1 MSDSPY
7 IVIATADNFTT
18 EVLEKSNQVPVLVD
32 FWADWCAPCKM
43 LMPVLTKLAEEY
55 QGQFILAKVNSDEQ
69 QQLASQY
76 GVRSLPTLKLFRHGK
91 VVDETM
97 GVQSEA
103 TLREM
108 IDRHHEHQTH
118 EQTIDQAKTLIA
130 TKQFAAA
137 KDLLDTL
144 PLNVRATLE
153 VSKLM
158 VLNKFA
164 SVADKAPSLEDLE
177 QRLKNDPNNLLAHY
191 YISTQLIVAEQYEAA
206 LEHLLTIM
214 RLDRKFKDDIGRKS
228 ILGVFNLLDNQ
239 GTLVN
244 RYRAKMSS
252 LLY

>member
-7 IVIATADNFTT
+7 IVIATSDNFTT

-43 LMPVLTKLAEEY
+43 LMPILTKLAEEY
-55 QGQFILAKVNSDEQ
+55 QGQFVLAKVNSDEQ

-76 GVRSLPTLKLFRHGK
+76 GIRSLPTLKLFRHGK

-103 TLREM
+103 QLREM
-108 IDRHHEHQTH
+108 IDRHHEHQAH

-153 VSKLM
+153 ISKLM

-164 SVADKAPSLEDLE
+164 SVAHNAPSLESLE
-177 QRLKNDPNNLLAHY
+177 QRLKNEPNNLLAHY
-191 YISTQLIVAEQYEAA
+191 YISTHLIVAEQYEAA